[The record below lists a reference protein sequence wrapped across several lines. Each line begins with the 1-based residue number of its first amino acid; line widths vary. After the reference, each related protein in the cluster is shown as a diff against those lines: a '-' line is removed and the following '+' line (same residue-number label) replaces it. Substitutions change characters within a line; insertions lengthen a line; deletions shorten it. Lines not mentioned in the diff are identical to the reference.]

1 VIRLDNLGFSYGEA
15 EVLYGIDFS
24 IGPGEMAGIIGP
36 SGSGKTTLLRILL
49 GELRPTSGART
60 SPGGRTISV
69 GYVPQLEPAER
80 NFPLTVEEM
89 VLLGSAAS
97 STRRPWFDRRERNIA
112 FGVMDRLGIAGLASR
127 RLNALSGGQF
137 QRALI
142 ARSLMSNPELLLL
155 DEPTSGIDLGTRQ
168 SVLELLDELR
178 ADSYAVVLT
187 THDLNWVASH
197 LPRIVCLNRRIIAD
211 GPPLDVL
218 NEEVVA
224 ETFGARMQVLVHNG
238 RPVVIDP

>member
-1 VIRLDNLGFSYGEA
+1 
-15 EVLYGIDFS
+15 
-24 IGPGEMAGIIGP
+24 
-36 SGSGKTTLLRILL
+36 
-49 GELRPTSGART
+49 
-60 SPGGRTISV
+60 
-69 GYVPQLEPAER
+69 
-80 NFPLTVEEM
+80 
-89 VLLGSAAS
+89 
-97 STRRPWFDRRERNIA
+97 
-112 FGVMDRLGIAGLASR
+112 
-127 RLNALSGGQF
+127 
-137 QRALI
+137 
-142 ARSLMSNPELLLL
+142 MSNPELLLL

-168 SVLELLDELR
+168 SVLELVDELR
-178 ADSYAVVLT
+178 ADGYAVVLT